1 MGLVQKP
8 RQRYGL
14 NGELPVTDTA
24 AAEISS
30 ARGDARPGNS
40 AFQQLYQELH
50 SMAHRQLHR
59 SMSPAGLNTTALV
72 HEAYLRVA
80 GAGTCNFVDGEHFL
94 AYAANVMRSVIVDIM
109 RAHRAEKRGSGAA
122 PLTLNTDVVNAM
134 PSSEDEVLRIHDAL
148 LELESIDGIL
158 VRVVEMRYFAGLSE
172 EEIAEAMDISTRT
185 VRRHWQ
191 KARLFLRETLS
202 AAR

>member
-1 MGLVQKP
+1 M
-8 RQRYGL
+8 
-14 NGELPVTDTA
+14 TDAA

-30 ARGDARPGNS
+30 VRGDSRAGDG
-40 AFQQLYQELH
+40 AFQLLYRELH
-50 SMAHRQLHR
+50 SMAHRQLLR
-59 SMSPAGLNTTALV
+59 SPSPAGLNT
-72 HEAYLRVA
+72 
-80 GAGTCNFVDGEHFL
+80 
-94 AYAANVMRSVIVDIM
+94 ANTMRSVIVDIM

-122 PLTLNTDVVNAM
+122 LLTLNTDVANAL

-172 EEIAEAMDISTRT
+172 EEIADAMQISTRT

-191 KARLFLRETLS
+191 KARIFLRETL

>member
-1 MGLVQKP
+1 
-8 RQRYGL
+8 L
-14 NGELPVTDTA
+14 NGELPVTDAA

-30 ARGDARPGNS
+30 ARGDERSGNK
-40 AFQQLYQELH
+40 AFQELYRELH
-50 SMAHRQLHR
+50 SLAHRQLR
-59 SMSPAGLNTTALV
+59 RNMSPAALNTTALV

-80 GAGTCNFVDGEHFL
+80 HAGPCNIVDGEHFL
-94 AYAANVMRSVIVDIM
+94 AYAANAMRSVIVDIM

-122 PLTLNTDVVNAM
+122 PLTLNTGVANAM
-134 PSSEDEVLRIHDAL
+134 PTSEGEVLRIHDAL
-148 LELESIDGIL
+148 LELESIDAAL

-172 EEIAEAMDISTRT
+172 EEIAEAMQISTRT

-202 AAR
+202 AVR